1 MRARAT
7 PTAAQFYAKV
17 LHSPPTMKIVQRTRV
32 YDGFYKLSQLTLQDG
47 EQQLKRE
54 RFEPGHAAAAL
65 VFDTQ
70 RQQYLLTRQYR
81 IGAEGEVLEIAAGM
95 IDKDEQAEATIRRE
109 IQEEL
114 GYEVDQLQEIVTM
127 WPSPGG
133 SAETIAVFYAEVS
146 RKTGEGGGL
155 ADENEQIEVVELS
168 REALASQKFE
178 DAKTLIAVQWARLRK

>member
-1 MRARAT
+1 
-7 PTAAQFYAKV
+7 
-17 LHSPPTMKIVQRTRV
+17 MKIVQRTRV